1 MRSKVLEQL
10 YLSQGSFREDLLA
23 EDIGDLLDSHAITSL
38 DVGCRTVPDRVIS
51 IEPFNLIAW
60 S

>member
-38 DVGCRTVPDRVIS
+38 DVGCRTVRTG
-51 IEPFNLIAW
+51 
-60 S
+60 